1 MLDKFTPRDIDR
13 FWRKVDRS
21 GGPDSCW
28 PWLAGRSPRG
38 YGKFTAH
45 HNGKAFDLRANRVA
59 YVLAYGPIHPKEPVI
74 RHTCDNPPCCNPRHL
89 VAGTHQDNCDDR
101 MIRGRWRG
109 HIKLTE
115 DQVREIRAR
124 YRPRVVTLPMLAR
137 EFGVAQVTIQK
148 IVNRKLWP
156 KVE

>member
-1 MLDKFTPRDIDR
+1 
-13 FWRKVDRS
+13 
-21 GGPDSCW
+21 
-28 PWLAGRSPRG
+28 
-38 YGKFTAH
+38 
-45 HNGKAFDLRANRVA
+45 
-59 YVLAYGPIHPKEPVI
+59 
-74 RHTCDNPPCCNPRHL
+74 
-89 VAGTHQDNCDDR
+89 